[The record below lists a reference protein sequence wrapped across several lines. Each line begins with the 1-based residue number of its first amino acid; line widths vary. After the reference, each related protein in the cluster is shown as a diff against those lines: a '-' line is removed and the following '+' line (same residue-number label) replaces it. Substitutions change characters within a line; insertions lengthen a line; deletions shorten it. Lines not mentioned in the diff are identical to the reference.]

1 MLPVWSSKRYRW
13 LIIYVT
19 RHIPFKGGIVMSPRA
34 RMEYPDHLLKIQK
47 SLSKTKDSDPFMVNF
62 AKNFGY
68 VAVVL
73 RQVFP
78 LGATD

>member
-1 MLPVWSSKRYRW
+1 
-13 LIIYVT
+13 
-19 RHIPFKGGIVMSPRA
+19 MSPRA

>member
-1 MLPVWSSKRYRW
+1 
-13 LIIYVT
+13 
-19 RHIPFKGGIVMSPRA
+19 MSPRA

-78 LGATD
+78 LGLRIKHSLKKWKISSVIT